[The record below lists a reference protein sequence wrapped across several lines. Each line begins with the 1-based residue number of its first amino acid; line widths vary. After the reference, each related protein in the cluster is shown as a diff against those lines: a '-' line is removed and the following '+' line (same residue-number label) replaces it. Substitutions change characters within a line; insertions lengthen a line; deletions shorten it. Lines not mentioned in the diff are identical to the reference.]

1 MRPFNTMN
9 TRLFFD
15 IETRANP
22 AALAQLPEPEAP
34 ANYKDAAKI
43 AAFIAEKKAQQA
55 VQAALDPDTG
65 YVSAI
70 AYQAGQNGEPQVR
83 ILVPVTSDVAGPVP
97 DNIVL
102 YVYSDAAERDRMERL
117 LLEHFWAAFARANG
131 VCCGYNLLAF
141 DLVYLLR
148 RSMALQAPPPAV
160 LPQLAK
166 YRSDPIRDLYALLYQ
181 WGPGKGL
188 KTVAQLYGLPN
199 ELPDLTGADVPTMD
213 WRTEAAY
220 AVNDL
225 QLLVALY
232 QRMDGF
238 YWPAGLL

>member
-1 MRPFNTMN
+1 MN

-22 AALAQLPEPEAP
+22 AALARLPEPEAP

-43 AAFIAEKKAQQA
+43 AAAIAEKKAQQA
-55 VQAALDPDTG
+55 AQATLDPDTG
-65 YVSAI
+65 YVSSI
-70 AYQAGQNGEPQVR
+70 AWQAGLNAEPQVR
-83 ILVPVTSDVAGPVP
+83 ILVPMTADVTGSVP
-97 DNIVL
+97 DTVTL

-117 LLEHFWAAFARANG
+117 LLEHFWAAFAQAQG
-131 VCCGYNLLAF
+131 SCCGYNVIAF
-141 DLVYLLR
+141 DLPFLLR
-148 RSMALQAPPPAV
+148 RSMALQVPPPAV
-160 LPQLAK
+160 LPMLAK
-166 YRSDPIRDLYALLYQ
+166 YRTDPVRDLFALLYQ

-199 ELPDLTGADVPTMD
+199 ELPGVTGADVAGMN

-225 QLLVALY
+225 QLLIALH
-232 QRMDGF
+232 QRMAGYF
-238 YWPAGLL
+238 WPA